1 MTESDIQ
8 KLLAEASQALDNQQ
22 YAAAE
27 DLQRRAIQLLEM
39 QSAEA
44 SRVADELEKLAGIH
58 FQQGKFG
65 LAASEYDRVLRT
77 REVSL
82 PHADDQ
88 VVRVLYW
95 QGKSYFSDM
104 KYDLAEAAFRRAL
117 AASETRPD
125 SRRDLA
131 SINPILWCLNHLRG
145 SRLGCQSGVCQPS
158 GGETLAASLGPRQR
172 QELTLS

>member
-27 DLQRRAIQLLEM
+27 DLQRRAIQLLET
-39 QSAEA
+39 QSEA

-65 LAASEYDRVLRT
+65 LAANEYDRVLKT

-82 PHADDQ
+82 PHADAQ
-88 VVRVLYW
+88 VLRVLYW

-131 SINPILWCLNHLRG
+131 QFLYELGFLLYYVGRYPEAEPYLLQAYRCMRRFTARTIRRQFVFWRG
-145 SRLGCQSGVCQPS
+145 
-158 GGETLAASLGPRQR
+158 
-172 QELTLS
+172 